1 MLKTLSAALLV
12 ASVFTAPVLAASGK
26 NSSTMNAKAQATTSQ
41 PAATSAPTTA
51 KPAVKKVRHAVR
63 HHRHHKKMTQTSVK
77 QISPQKSAI
86 KVQPPKSK
94 QG

>member
-26 NSSTMNAKAQATTSQ
+26 SNSSTMNAKAQATTSQ
-41 PAATSAPTTA
+41 PAATSAPTAA
-51 KPAVKKVRHAVR
+51 KPAVKKVRHAR
-63 HHRHHKKMTQTSVK
+63 HHRHHKKMTQSSVK

-86 KVQPPKSK
+86 KVQPPKSR